1 MEIVLNSKLEKE
13 EQVVAELSFLG
24 ISYLSRL
31 SINSTVQPRVGW
43 ALLADLVRQPSSRV
57 RSATIALLLEH
68 PEYSDQVPIAI
79 KKVYAQNRLTLKLF
93 YTAAVYLQRIYFED
107 LKNIQGARFSW
118 LPDLYSTELNI
129 QPELDPNK
137 SLVNLGKRHQGLTGI
152 YVNWVGTYKN
162 VFAHLLN
169 RKKLEIEWNQ

>member
-1 MEIVLNSKLEKE
+1 
-13 EQVVAELSFLG
+13 
-24 ISYLSRL
+24 L

-79 KKVYAQNRLTLKLF
+79 KKVYSQNRLTLKLF

-107 LKNIQGARFSW
+107 LKNIQGPRFSC

-137 SLVNLGKRHQGLTGI
+137 SLVNLGKRHQVLTGI

-162 VFAHLLN
+162 VFAHYLN